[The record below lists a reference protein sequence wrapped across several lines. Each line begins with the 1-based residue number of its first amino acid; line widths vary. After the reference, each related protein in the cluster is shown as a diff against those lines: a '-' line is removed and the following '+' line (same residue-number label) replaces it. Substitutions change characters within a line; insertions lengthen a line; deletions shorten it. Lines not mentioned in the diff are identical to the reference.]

1 MTREELRKIFD
12 DAEKEVLKP
21 ETYNK
26 LVAELVDSDKTP
38 ADSSEGF
45 SIRVNRV
52 VEREFVFEVLA
63 KILAAK

>member
-1 MTREELRKIFD
+1 M
-12 DAEKEVLKP
+12 LKP

-26 LVAELVDSDKTP
+26 LVAELVDSDKAP